1 MLFKGQLNSE
11 QGTLLD
17 ASPGVHTE
25 SETTEVTEQK
35 QRQPRGKKDIKM
47 FLWRLQSNEEDRI

>member
-25 SETTEVTEQK
+25 SDTTEVTEQK

-47 FLWRLQSNEEDRI
+47 FL